1 MVLNLVEFFALLSL
15 IATFIIGLFLDAAF
29 LSDSIETMLLALVLI
44 GNFIFVWSWFVVFFL
59 ASFKGV
65 FIEFMKWK
73 NRGQILPYLKRDEKM
88 RALRLTEQE
97 EVKKDYGPNYD
108 EDYPDLFED
117 LYEDK

>member
-1 MVLNLVEFFALLSL
+1 
-15 IATFIIGLFLDAAF
+15 
-29 LSDSIETMLLALVLI
+29 
-44 GNFIFVWSWFVVFFL
+44 
-59 ASFKGV
+59 
-65 FIEFMKWK
+65 MKWK

-117 LYEDK
+117 LYEDT